1 VFYSDGRENRVGEQD
16 TKKNDPPLFGRTAIA
31 MGLATRE
38 QVADCLDLQR
48 RLSQVGRLIPIGK
61 LMLAKGYLS
70 AFQIEQILTAQSRKA
85 VRCAAC
91 GAEFA
96 IGESMDDDVGP
107 SRCPQCR
114 RRLSDA
120 PARAMRALVG
130 GIDRTQELAVQSEP
144 PSPGVSLRLEPKE
157 GPPKDLDLSPGGRIE
172 LGRAPEREGVVIVDI
187 GLSRRHC
194 AIGDEGGRLYVEDL
208 GSRNGTFVNGER
220 VVRRTLKP
228 GDEIEIGDSRILVRA
243 PRSAATAKGNS
254 TDFWRAEG
262 LCSLCGEVVP
272 INDVAS
278 GSAQRAEQGLF
289 CAKCLKVALVPGR
302 ILGGYRIIEQIGF
315 GGMAEIYRAE
325 GVSGGRIVALKTM
338 LNPHN
343 APDAIRK
350 RFVQEAVAGARLE
363 HPNVA
368 RIYDAGEDSGI
379 PYIVIEY
386 IQGDDLATILDRRG
400 HLSQTEALDIGIDI
414 AAALD
419 YAHEHGVVHRDVKP
433 ANIFMDSNFGRA
445 RLIDLGVAKVL
456 DLDEK
461 MRLTRAGIGLGTL
474 EYASP
479 EQIEC
484 ARDVDGRADVYSLGA
499 TVYRMVVGK
508 RPFTAARDIDLARKI
523 ICDKLEWSAAAAERV
538 SKPLRAVVGKAME
551 KKTDD
556 RYRTAGQ
563 FRDAMMDVRERLD

>member
-1 VFYSDGRENRVGEQD
+1 MAEPE
-16 TKKNDPPLFGRTAIA
+16 KKNDPPLFGRTAIA
-31 MGLATRE
+31 MGLVTRE
-38 QVADCLDLQR
+38 QVSDCLDLQR
-48 RLSQVGRLIPIGK
+48 RLAQVGRQIPIGK

-70 AFQIEQILTAQSRKA
+70 AFQIEQVLKAQSRKA

-96 IGESMDDDVGP
+96 IGESMVDDVGP
-107 SRCPQCR
+107 SRCPQCL
-114 RRLSDA
+114 RRLSDN
-120 PARAMRALVG
+120 PARIMRVLASAGPEMTQPLDVPPKRP
-130 GIDRTQELAVQSEP
+130 RTTL
-144 PSPGVSLRLEPKE
+144 SLRLEPRD
-157 GPPKDLDLSPGGRIE
+157 GPAEDLELSSKGSIE
-172 LGRAPEREGVVIVDI
+172 IGRAPDNDGIKVDDI

-194 AIGDEGGRLYVEDL
+194 SIREDGGRLVVEDL

-220 VVRRTLKP
+220 IVRRVLKP
-228 GDEIEIGDSRILVRA
+228 GDEIEIGESRVLVRA
-243 PRSAATAKGNS
+243 PRSATTDKGNS

-272 INDVAS
+272 TEDVES
-278 GSAQRAEQGLF
+278 GKAQKSDQGVF

-325 GVSGGRIVALKTM
+325 SVKGGRIVALKTM

-343 APDAIRK
+343 APPAIRQ
-350 RFVQEAVAGARLE
+350 RFVQEAKAGARLE

-400 HLSQTEALDIGIDI
+400 SLEQREALDIAIDI
-414 AAALD
+414 ASALA

-433 ANIFMDSNFGRA
+433 ANIFLDSAYGRA

-456 DLDEK
+456 DLDER
-461 MRLTRAGIGLGTL
+461 MRLTRAGVGLGTL
-474 EYASP
+474 EYAAP
-479 EQIEC
+479 EQIES
-484 ARDVDGRADVYSLGA
+484 ARDVDGRADIYSLGA
-499 TVYRMVVGK
+499 TTYRMVVGK
-508 RPFTAARDIDLARKI
+508 RPFTAPRDIDLAKMI
-523 ICDKLEWSAAAAERV
+523 ICDPHEWPPAMKDKICE
-538 SKPLRAVVGKAME
+538 PLKAVIDKAMG
-551 KKTDD
+551 KRPDD
-556 RYRTAGQ
+556 RYQNAGD
-563 FRDAMMDVRERLD
+563 FRDALMGVREMLD

>member
-1 VFYSDGRENRVGEQD
+1 MGDEAKRS
-16 TKKNDPPLFGRTAIA
+16 DPPLFGRTAIA
-31 MGLATRE
+31 MGLATRV

-48 RLSQVGRLIPIGK
+48 RLAQCGRMIPVGK
-61 LMLAKGYLS
+61 LMLAKGYVS
-70 AFQIEQILTAQSRKA
+70 AFQIEQILTAQARKA

-96 IGESMDDDVGP
+96 IGESMVDDVGP
-107 SRCPQCR
+107 SRCPQCL

-120 PARAMRALVG
+120 PARVMRALAG
-130 GIDRTQELAVQSEP
+130 GQMTQQIEVVPAQPAQGL
-144 PSPGVSLRLEPKE
+144 SLRLEPKE
-157 GPPKDLDLSPGGRIE
+157 GAPQDIVVPKGGRIE
-172 LGRAPEREGVVIVDI
+172 IGRAPDNEGIAVNDI

-208 GSRNGTFVNGER
+208 GSRNGTFVNAER
-220 VVRRTLKP
+220 SVRRTLKP
-228 GDEIEIGDSRILVRA
+228 GDEIEIGESRILVRA
-243 PRSAATAKGNS
+243 PRSAITDRGNS

-272 INDVAS
+272 TDDVGS
-278 GSAQRAEQGLF
+278 GKAQKSDKGIF

-338 LNPHN
+338 LNPHG
-343 APDAIRK
+343 APPASRK
-350 RFVQEAVAGARLE
+350 RFVQEAMAGARLE

-386 IQGDDLATILDRRG
+386 IQGEDLATILDRRG
-400 HLSQTEALDIGIDI
+400 VLEQREALTIAIDI
-414 AAALD
+414 AAALH
-419 YAHEHGVVHRDVKP
+419 YAHEHGVIHRDVKP
-433 ANIFMDSNFGRA
+433 ANIILDSAYGRA

-461 MRLTRAGIGLGTL
+461 ARLTRVGIGLGTL
-474 EYASP
+474 EYAAP
-479 EQIEC
+479 EQIES

-499 TVYRMVVGK
+499 TLYRMVVGK
-508 RPFTAARDIDLARKI
+508 RPFTAPRDIDLARMI
-523 ICDKLEWSAAAAERV
+523 ICDPHQWPGPAQERL
-538 SKPLRAVVGKAME
+538 SESLRAIVDKAMA
-551 KKTDD
+551 KRASD
-556 RYRTAGQ
+556 RYATAGK
-563 FRDAMMDVRERLD
+563 MREALVSAQESLD